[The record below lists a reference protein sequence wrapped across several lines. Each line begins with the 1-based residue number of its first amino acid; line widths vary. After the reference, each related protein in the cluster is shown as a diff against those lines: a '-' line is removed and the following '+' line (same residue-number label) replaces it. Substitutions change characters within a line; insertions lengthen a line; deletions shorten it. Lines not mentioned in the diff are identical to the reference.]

1 MTVTPIPPTQSN
13 MPPYPPRRRKGLN
26 PWLIRLPV
34 LLITGSI
41 LLLVVLGIFLFA
53 FQLRYTDVIYPGVSA
68 MGVPLDGLSPQEAV
82 AALDNGFTYDRDT
95 IFTLRDGDKFW
106 QLTAGE
112 LGVSFDLESTVE
124 VAYAVGRQ
132 ENFASG
138 LVDQAST
145 WFTGSSIAP
154 RVRYEQQVALN
165 RLNEIAAE
173 VNRQPVDATLVL
185 EGVNVITTPSQTGRT
200 LDVAATLAQ
209 LEQQILLLESGTEIA
224 LIVHETP
231 PLVWNVEESANRARI
246 ALSGAVTLT
255 ATDDN
260 GQQLGPWTATV
271 EQIATLLQVN
281 LLDNGDGTRSYDV
294 RINMDS
300 FGSYLEQLAPGL
312 IVMPQDGRFRFDE
325 QTRELEVIEPSV
337 SGRTLN
343 VAQTLERLEE
353 GVFTADNRVVPMA
366 FDFTLPRYHNQIT
379 AAELGITSLVSES
392 TTYFTGSSA
401 NRRTNIAVA
410 ASRFD
415 GLIIAPGEEFS
426 FNYWLGEL
434 STDTGFVEGKVI
446 FGGRTVTGLG
456 GGVCQVSTTAFRAA
470 INGGF
475 PVTERNSHGYRVGYY
490 ELNGFAPGLDAA
502 IWTPDRDFRFQNDT
516 DYHLLIETSFL
527 PTENALQF
535 RYYSTNPGRVV
546 EIEEA
551 IVKNTVPA
559 PATKYEANS
568 EIQPGDALRVDY
580 AAEGA
585 DVTVYV
591 NIYDLQGNLIRQDP
605 YFTHYLPW
613 QEIIQVNPNDSRLR
627 FNS

>member
-1 MTVTPIPPTQSN
+1 MTATPIPPPQSPT
-13 MPPYPPRRRKGLN
+13 PPYPRRRRRGLN

-34 LLITGSI
+34 LFITGTI

-68 MGVPLDGLSPQEAV
+68 MSVPLGGLLPQEAV
-82 AALDNGFTYDRDT
+82 TALSDGFTYDRDT
-95 IFTLRDGDKFW
+95 IFTLRDGDRFW
-106 QLTAGE
+106 QLTAAE

-124 VAYAVGRQ
+124 AAFAIGRGENYA
-132 ENFASG
+132 NG
-138 LVDQAST
+138 LVEQAVT
-145 WFTGSSIAP
+145 WFSGSSIAP
-154 RVRYEQQVALN
+154 RVRYEQQVALD

-173 VNRQPVDATLVL
+173 INRQPVDATLVL
-185 EGVNVITTPSQTGRT
+185 DGVNVITTPSQTGRT
-200 LDVAATLAQ
+200 LDVGATLTQ

-224 LIVHETP
+224 LVIHETP
-231 PLVWNVEESANRARI
+231 PIVWNVEESANRARI

-271 EQIATLLQVN
+271 DQIATLLQVD
-281 LLDNGDGTRSYDV
+281 LVDNGDGTRSYDV
-294 RINMDS
+294 HINMDA

-312 IVMPQDGRFRFDE
+312 ILMPRDGRFRFNE
-325 QTRELEVIEPSV
+325 NTRELEVIEPSV
-337 SGRTLN
+337 SGRQLN
-343 VAQTLERLEE
+343 VSQTLESLEE
-353 GVFTADNRVVPMA
+353 GVFTADNRVVPMV

-379 AAELGITSLVSES
+379 AAELGITSLVAEA
-392 TTYFTGSSA
+392 TTYFTGSTA

-426 FNYWLGEL
+426 FNYWLGDISEE
-434 STDTGFVEGKVI
+434 TGFVEGKVI
-446 FGGRTVTGLG
+446 FGGRTVTGVG

-470 INGGF
+470 LNGGF

-490 ELNGFAPGLDAA
+490 ELNGVDPGLDAA
-502 IWTPDRDFRFQNDT
+502 IWTPERDFRFQNDT
-516 DYHLLIETSFL
+516 EYHLLIETSFL

-546 EIEEA
+546 EIDDA
-551 IVKNTVPA
+551 IVKNVVPA

-568 EIQPGDALRVDY
+568 EIQPGDAVRVDY

-591 NIYDLQGNLIRQDP
+591 NIYDLEGNLIRQDP

-627 FNS
+627 LNG